1 MTRRVLFKPLLQK
14 LMVVVTKKSKTMKL
28 QLNIAKSKWKH
39 TPVFWLSICFAVLLP
54 TAPAMASDDPDKLYR
69 QGRFAEAERAYA
81 EADMN
86 RPKDIRYRYN
96 RGCAAYQNSDYK
108 ASEAAFSS
116 VLRRTEDEETRFKAA
131 FNLGNTA
138 FKQGDLHSAANHY
151 KQALLYKPDSNDAMH
166 NLELALREMKKQEEK
181 QQKGTDSK
189 GENQPN
195 SSQNQ
200 EGQEKQKQDTSTDEG
215 STDSEKETPENKGQ
229 RDPKDPSESEQEDKR
244 SQPAPPDN
252 ATGKNKE
259 QSPQDLSGELE
270 PREPMPEKS
279 NDNENQ
285 GLAPSMIDR
294 KKAEALLDNIQE
306 DPSRVFQYQIPQ
318 EKRHGVSSGKDW

>member
-1 MTRRVLFKPLLQK
+1 MFRLIFAKHNGYGKQK
-14 LMVVVTKKSKTMKL
+14 LKRIR
-28 QLNIAKSKWKH
+28 QLFYIAKSKGRFI
-39 TPVFWLSICFAVLLP
+39 PVFWASICYAVLL
-54 TAPAMASDDPDKLYR
+54 TTVPAMASDDPDELYR
-69 QGRFAEAERAYA
+69 QGRFSEAERAYA

-116 VLRRTEDEETRFKAA
+116 VLRRTEDKDTRFKAS

-138 FKQGDLHSAANHY
+138 FKQGDLSSAASHY
-151 KQALLYKPDSNDAMH
+151 KQALLYKPGSNDAMH
-166 NLELALREMKKQEEK
+166 NLELVLREMKKQEEN
-181 QQKGTDSK
+181 QQKDTDSK
-189 GENQPN
+189 GQNQPN

-200 EGQEKQKQDTSTDEG
+200 DGQEEQKQDTSTDQG
-215 STDSEKETPENKGQ
+215 SADSEKETPENKKQ
-229 RDPKDPSESEQEDKR
+229 REPKDPSESEQDDKR
-244 SQPAPPDN
+244 NQQAPPDN
-252 ATGKNKE
+252 ATGKHKE
-259 QSPQDLSGELE
+259 QSPQDLSGKLG
-270 PREPMPEKS
+270 PREPMPEQS
-279 NDNENQ
+279 NENENQ